1 MSADFVE
8 EVRQRLYPTRARLPM
23 WFRPVL
29 IVTAFQS
36 LRAQGVEVKT
46 VSNRFDL
53 SGLMRSPLRP
63 DFPATLNPADH
74 LPRIREM
81 APIDGSEIVEWMH
94 IAFAENIA
102 LSARVEEYNR
112 LGSQLVGTTGDCAV
126 PACIVEDTRFRS
138 QPGSEIQRQGYA
150 VVVTPQGSYNVPVR
164 EAQTGIF
171 KDHLSWG
178 SVPSVFSY
186 QWTGVLLK
194 WKELAETPINQSVGF
209 YMDSACNTAPQFFL
223 TTPPRPKV
231 MARHVITLS
240 SNKDQKVKLVYR
252 NPSDYTRVLANFT
265 VDVPQ
270 GTSDVI
276 VTFVGF
282 PVPPMVAEIQPER
295 CVQTKLERY
304 EVR

>member
-1 MSADFVE
+1 
-8 EVRQRLYPTRARLPM
+8 M

-29 IVTAFQS
+29 GMTAFQS
-36 LRAQGVEVKT
+36 LRVQGLDVRR
-46 VSNRFDL
+46 VSDRFDV

-63 DFPATLNPADH
+63 DFPVTLNPSDH
-74 LPRIREM
+74 LPRIREI
-81 APIDGSEIVEWMH
+81 APVDGSEIVEWMH
-94 IAFAENIA
+94 TAFAENIA
-102 LSARVEEYNR
+102 LTARVEEYNR

-126 PACIVEDTRFRS
+126 PACIVEDVRFRS

-150 VVVTPQGSYNVPVR
+150 VVVTPQGSYNVPVGG
-164 EAQTGIF
+164 AQTGIY
-171 KDHLSWG
+171 KDLLTWG
-178 SVPSVFSY
+178 SAPWVGSY

-223 TTPPRPKV
+223 ATPPRPKV

>member
-1 MSADFVE
+1 VEFFE

-29 IVTAFQS
+29 GMTAFQS
-36 LRAQGVEVKT
+36 LRVQGFDVRR
-46 VSNRFDL
+46 VSDRFDV

-63 DFPATLNPADH
+63 DFPVTLNPADH
-74 LPRIREM
+74 IPRIRAI
-81 APIDGSEIVEWMH
+81 APIDGTEIVEWMH
-94 IAFAENIA
+94 TAFAENIV
-102 LSARVEEYNR
+102 LTARVEEYNR

-126 PACIVEDTRFRS
+126 PACIVEDIRYRS

-150 VVVTPQGSYNVPVR
+150 VVVTPQGSYNVPV
-164 EAQTGIF
+164 EGAQTGIY
-171 KDHLSWG
+171 KDLLTWG
-178 SVPSVFSY
+178 SIPSVFNY

-194 WKELAETPINQSVGF
+194 WKELAETPINRSVGF
-209 YMDSACNTAPQFFL
+209 HMDSACNTAPQFFL
-223 TTPPRPKV
+223 ATPPRPKV

-252 NPSDYTRVLANFT
+252 NPSDYTKVLANFT

-270 GTSDVI
+270 GTSDII
-276 VTFVGF
+276 VSFVGF
-282 PVPPMVAEIQPER
+282 PVPPMVAEIQPDR

>member
-1 MSADFVE
+1 VEFFE
-8 EVRQRLYPTRARLPM
+8 EVRQRFYPTRARLPM

-29 IVTAFQS
+29 AMTAFQS
-36 LRAQGVEVKT
+36 LRVQGLDVRRL
-46 VSNRFDL
+46 SDRFDV
-53 SGLMRSPLRP
+53 SGLIRSPLRP
-63 DFPATLNPADH
+63 DFPVTLNPADH

-81 APIDGSEIVEWMH
+81 APIDGTEIVEWMH
-94 IAFAENIA
+94 TAFAENIV
-102 LSARVEEYNR
+102 LTARIEEYNR
-112 LGSQLVGTTGDCAV
+112 IGSQIVGTTGDCAV
-126 PACIVEDTRFRS
+126 PACIVEDVRFRS
-138 QPGSEIQRQGYA
+138 QLGSEIQRQGYA
-150 VVVTPQGSYNVPVR
+150 VVVIPQGSYNVPAGG
-164 EAQTGIF
+164 AQTGIY
-171 KDHLSWG
+171 KDLLTWG
-178 SVPSVFSY
+178 SVPWVGSY

-209 YMDSACNTAPQFFL
+209 HMDSACNTAPQFFL
-223 TTPPRPKV
+223 ATPPRPKV

-240 SNKDQKVKLVYR
+240 LNKDQKVKLVYR

>member
-1 MSADFVE
+1 MSVEFAE
-8 EVRQRLYPTRARLPM
+8 EVRQRLYPTRARLPL

-29 IVTAFQS
+29 SMTASQS
-36 LRAQGVEVKT
+36 LKVQGYDVRR
-46 VSNRFDL
+46 VSDRFDL

-63 DFPATLNPADH
+63 DFPTTLNPADH
-74 LPRIREM
+74 LPRIRQI
-81 APIDGSEIVEWMH
+81 APIDGTEIVEWMH
-94 IAFAENIA
+94 NAFAENIA
-102 LSARVEEYNR
+102 LTARVEEYNR

-126 PACIVEDTRFRS
+126 PACIVEDVRFRI
-138 QPGSEIQRQGYA
+138 QPGSEIQSQGYA
-150 VVVTPQGSYNVPVR
+150 VVVTPRGTYNVPVGR
-164 EAQTGIF
+164 SQTGIYT
-171 KDHLSWG
+171 DLLTWA
-178 SVPSVFSY
+178 SVPNVFSF
-186 QWTGVLLK
+186 QWVGVLLK
-194 WKELAETPINQSVGF
+194 WRELAETPINQTVGF

-252 NPSDYTRVLANFT
+252 NPNDYTKVISDFI

-270 GTSDVI
+270 GTSDII